1 MTGGWD
7 EIMAT
12 VFMYQQGIEI
22 VVERSRAF
30 TGWAAAAIKVALVTS
45 SYVPSQSHTAY
56 SDVSAY
62 EVSGGDYVLGGV
74 ALSSKTIVTSTN
86 QLRMDAADTSWT
98 SLPVKP
104 RYAIIYDSTNV
115 TASLCTL
122 MGYLDLGNL
131 KGRKLHIRW
140 PSTGVLTLTVEN
152 AVGFP

>member
-1 MTGGWD
+1 
-7 EIMAT
+7 MAT
-12 VFMYQQGIEI
+12 VFMYQKGIEI

-30 TGWAAAAIKVALVTS
+30 TGWSAASIKVALVTS

-62 EVSGGDYVLGGV
+62 EISGGDYVLGG
-74 ALSSKTIVTSTN
+74 ATLSSKTIATSAN
-86 QLRMDAADTSWT
+86 QLRLDAADTSWA

-115 TASLCTL
+115 TANLCTL

-131 KGRKLHIRW
+131 KGRKLRIRW